1 MSRFSELKN
10 IPSKRSSFFCIGTHT
25 KNKQYIEEKIERK
38 AIGKNFRAVSR
49 PSALTFVDSSQKFIL
64 EISSG
69 HIY

>member
-1 MSRFSELKN
+1 MK
-10 IPSKRSSFFCIGTHT
+10 